1 MKDSLPFRIPSVSL
15 LIHLVMHSVHLF
27 RLALAINPANCHTWT
42 RCDYERLIPEK
53 SYSANVWPVPS
64 RLVRR
69 LNIKYWREPHPSS
82 SWIISLLLL
91 LYSMGKDDVYW
102 PNKTVSLSPKATQVC
117 HLAQWLCLPRTA
129 RRPFLYW
136 NIHAVW
142 KGDGSWEGERG
153 EWNVPLVARG
163 KSRECPHL
171 VTLSVWLARP
181 STCGAAAVAAV
192 TEKGRLMDF

>member
-15 LIHLVMHSVHLF
+15 LIHLVMHSDHLF

-117 HLAQWLCLPRTA
+117 HLAQWLCLPRT
-129 RRPFLYW
+129 
-136 NIHAVW
+136 
-142 KGDGSWEGERG
+142 
-153 EWNVPLVARG
+153 
-163 KSRECPHL
+163 
-171 VTLSVWLARP
+171 
-181 STCGAAAVAAV
+181 VAALPPHV
-192 TEKGRLMDF
+192 LLLKYSCGLKGGWIMRRRKGRVKCATGG